1 MTNSEKLLS
10 SFSEDFFYKE
20 LVYADLKF
28 VPEGGTEIELADLI
42 INLEDVILA
51 IQLKERNE
59 KDRTQDKNVEEKWLK
74 KKCKKAKEQI
84 KDTIL
89 FINNEKVSFVN
100 ARGKETKINP
110 NAEIV
115 PLVVFENV
123 SISEYEHL
131 LRSHTADGLSV
142 NCMSIDDFQ
151 LMCQELVSPIE
162 IMEYVKW
169 RKAFYEKN
177 GAINLL
183 ITETKK
189 GFFLSKP
196 QKQETLV
203 HQYLYEQY
211 GDDVLAEDNSYYELF
226 RQYVSVLYEHIEV
239 VSEPDGCYEV
249 VKFLA
254 HLFRDEIRCF
264 VERIEKALVIAKRK
278 RFELVG
284 TLRNSQK
291 EYAMVFTVTEQGEQ
305 IPSEK
310 LLSGVFEKQKVHT
323 LLQIMTYYSL
333 GRWIVETQ
341 QMGEKRAKYGSK
353 VIKTLSEKLQK
364 EFGKGFSEDTLKNA
378 RKFYLTYK
386 ERISETVFSLFA
398 VEKSGTVFSFF
409 EKEPPFIVSWSH
421 YLQLMSI
428 ENETE
433 RSFYE
438 IETAKAGWGVRTL
451 QRQYNSSLYER
462 LALSRDKEGVLRLAT
477 EGNVIAKP
485 EDIIKQPTVLEFLG
499 MEEKAKYS
507 ETDLETALINKLQK
521 FLLELGK
528 GYLFEARQKRFT
540 YDEDNFYVDLVFY
553 NRLLR
558 CYVLIDLKVDKLTH
572 QDIGQMQM
580 YVNYYDRYEKLEDE
594 NPTIGILLCKEK
606 NDALVEITLPK
617 DANIY
622 ASE

>member
-89 FINNEKVSFVN
+89 FINNEKVSFAN

-131 LRSHTADGLSV
+131 LRSHTTDGLSV

-162 IMEYVKW
+162 IIEYVKW
-169 RKAFYEKN
+169 RKVFYEKN

-183 ITETKK
+183 ITETMK

-211 GDDVLAEDNSYYELF
+211 GDDVLAEDNFYYELF

-264 VERIEKALVIAKRK
+264 VERVEKALVIAKRK

-291 EYAMVFTVTEQGEQ
+291 EYAMVFTATEQGEQ

-310 LLSGVFEKQKVHT
+310 LLSVVFEKQKVHT
-323 LLQIMTYYSL
+323 LLQIITY
-333 GRWIVETQ
+333 WIDDDE
-341 QMGEKRAKYGSK
+341 Y
-353 VIKTLSEKLQK
+353 
-364 EFGKGFSEDTLKNA
+364 
-378 RKFYLTYK
+378 
-386 ERISETVFSLFA
+386 RIDF
-398 VEKSGTVFSFF
+398 
-409 EKEPPFIVSWSH
+409 
-421 YLQLMSI
+421 
-428 ENETE
+428 
-433 RSFYE
+433 
-438 IETAKAGWGVRTL
+438 
-451 QRQYNSSLYER
+451 
-462 LALSRDKEGVLRLAT
+462 VLW
-477 EGNVIAKP
+477 
-485 EDIIKQPTVLEFLG
+485 Q
-499 MEEKAKYS
+499 
-507 ETDLETALINKLQK
+507 
-521 FLLELGK
+521 
-528 GYLFEARQKRFT
+528 
-540 YDEDNFYVDLVFY
+540 DN
-553 NRLLR
+553 R
-558 CYVLIDLKVDKLTH
+558 
-572 QDIGQMQM
+572 
-580 YVNYYDRYEKLEDE
+580 
-594 NPTIGILLCKEK
+594 
-606 NDALVEITLPK
+606 
-617 DANIY
+617 NI
-622 ASE
+622 

>member
-100 ARGKETKINP
+100 ARGKETKINS

-151 LMCQELVSPIE
+151 RMCQELVSPIE
-162 IMEYVKW
+162 IIEYVKW
-169 RKAFYEKN
+169 RKAFYEKS

-183 ITETKK
+183 ITETKN

-211 GDDVLAEDNSYYELF
+211 GDDVLAEDNFYYELF

-264 VERIEKALVIAKRK
+264 VERVEKALVIAKRK

-284 TLRNSQK
+284 TLRNLQK
-291 EYAMVFTVTEQGEQ
+291 EYAMVFTATEQGEQ

-310 LLSGVFEKQKVHT
+310 LLSVVFEKQRVHT
-323 LLQIMTYYSL
+323 LLQIITY
-333 GRWIVETQ
+333 WI
-341 QMGEKRAKYGSK
+341 
-353 VIKTLSEKLQK
+353 
-364 EFGKGFSEDTLKNA
+364 D
-378 RKFYLTYK
+378 
-386 ERISETVFSLFA
+386 
-398 VEKSGTVFSFF
+398 
-409 EKEPPFIVSWSH
+409 
-421 YLQLMSI
+421 
-428 ENETE
+428 
-433 RSFYE
+433 
-438 IETAKAGWGVRTL
+438 
-451 QRQYNSSLYER
+451 
-462 LALSRDKEGVLRLAT
+462 
-477 EGNVIAKP
+477 
-485 EDIIKQPTVLEFLG
+485 
-499 MEEKAKYS
+499 
-507 ETDLETALINKLQK
+507 
-521 FLLELGK
+521 
-528 GYLFEARQKRFT
+528 
-540 YDEDNFYVDLVFY
+540 YDEYRIDFVLWQDN
-553 NRLLR
+553 RSR
-558 CYVLIDLKVDKLTH
+558 
-572 QDIGQMQM
+572 
-580 YVNYYDRYEKLEDE
+580 
-594 NPTIGILLCKEK
+594 
-606 NDALVEITLPK
+606 
-617 DANIY
+617 
-622 ASE
+622 

>member
-89 FINNEKVSFVN
+89 FINNEKVSFAN

-123 SISEYEHL
+123 SIPEYEHL
-131 LRSHTADGLSV
+131 LRSHTTDGLSV

-151 LMCQELVSPIE
+151 RMCQELVSPIE
-162 IMEYVKW
+162 IIEYIKW
-169 RKAFYEKN
+169 RKVFYEKN

-189 GFFLSKP
+189 GFFLSKT

-211 GDDVLAEDNSYYELF
+211 GDDVLAEDNFYYELF

-264 VERIEKALVIAKRK
+264 VERVENALVIAKRK

-291 EYAMVFTVTEQGEQ
+291 EYAMVFTATEQGEQ

-310 LLSGVFEKQKVHT
+310 LLSVVFEKQKVHT
-323 LLQIMTYYSL
+323 LLQIITY
-333 GRWIVETQ
+333 WIDDDE
-341 QMGEKRAKYGSK
+341 Y
-353 VIKTLSEKLQK
+353 
-364 EFGKGFSEDTLKNA
+364 
-378 RKFYLTYK
+378 
-386 ERISETVFSLFA
+386 RIDF
-398 VEKSGTVFSFF
+398 
-409 EKEPPFIVSWSH
+409 
-421 YLQLMSI
+421 
-428 ENETE
+428 
-433 RSFYE
+433 
-438 IETAKAGWGVRTL
+438 
-451 QRQYNSSLYER
+451 
-462 LALSRDKEGVLRLAT
+462 VLW
-477 EGNVIAKP
+477 K
-485 EDIIKQPTVLEFLG
+485 
-499 MEEKAKYS
+499 
-507 ETDLETALINKLQK
+507 
-521 FLLELGK
+521 
-528 GYLFEARQKRFT
+528 
-540 YDEDNFYVDLVFY
+540 DN
-553 NRLLR
+553 R
-558 CYVLIDLKVDKLTH
+558 
-572 QDIGQMQM
+572 
-580 YVNYYDRYEKLEDE
+580 
-594 NPTIGILLCKEK
+594 
-606 NDALVEITLPK
+606 
-617 DANIY
+617 NI
-622 ASE
+622 

>member
-1 MTNSEKLLS
+1 MNNSEKLLS

-89 FINNEKVSFVN
+89 FINNEKVSFAN

-131 LRSHTADGLSV
+131 LRSHTTDGLSV

-162 IMEYVKW
+162 IIEYVKW
-169 RKAFYEKN
+169 RKVFYEKN

-189 GFFLSKP
+189 GFFLSKA

-211 GDDVLAEDNSYYELF
+211 GDDVLAEDNFYYELF

-264 VERIEKALVIAKRK
+264 VERVEKALVIAKRK

-291 EYAMVFTVTEQGEQ
+291 EYAMVFTATEQGEQ

-310 LLSGVFEKQKVHT
+310 LLSVVFEKQKVHT
-323 LLQIMTYYSL
+323 LLQIITY
-333 GRWIVETQ
+333 WIDDDE
-341 QMGEKRAKYGSK
+341 Y
-353 VIKTLSEKLQK
+353 
-364 EFGKGFSEDTLKNA
+364 
-378 RKFYLTYK
+378 
-386 ERISETVFSLFA
+386 RIDF
-398 VEKSGTVFSFF
+398 
-409 EKEPPFIVSWSH
+409 
-421 YLQLMSI
+421 
-428 ENETE
+428 
-433 RSFYE
+433 
-438 IETAKAGWGVRTL
+438 
-451 QRQYNSSLYER
+451 
-462 LALSRDKEGVLRLAT
+462 VLW
-477 EGNVIAKP
+477 
-485 EDIIKQPTVLEFLG
+485 Q
-499 MEEKAKYS
+499 
-507 ETDLETALINKLQK
+507 
-521 FLLELGK
+521 
-528 GYLFEARQKRFT
+528 
-540 YDEDNFYVDLVFY
+540 DN
-553 NRLLR
+553 R
-558 CYVLIDLKVDKLTH
+558 
-572 QDIGQMQM
+572 
-580 YVNYYDRYEKLEDE
+580 
-594 NPTIGILLCKEK
+594 
-606 NDALVEITLPK
+606 
-617 DANIY
+617 NI
-622 ASE
+622 

>member
-59 KDRTQDKNVEEKWLK
+59 MDRTQDKNVEEKWLK

-89 FINNEKVSFVN
+89 FINNEKVSFIN

-110 NAEIV
+110 SAEIV

-131 LRSHTADGLSV
+131 LRSHTADGLLV

-151 LMCQELVSPIE
+151 LICQELVSPIE

-169 RKAFYEKN
+169 IKAFYEKN
-177 GAINLL
+177 GVINLL

-196 QKQETLV
+196 QEQETLV
-203 HQYLYEQY
+203 HQYLYEQH
-211 GDDVLAEDNSYYELF
+211 GDDVLAEDNFYYELF
-226 RQYVSVLYEHIEV
+226 RQYVSVLYEHIEM

-264 VERIEKALVIAKRK
+264 VERVEKALAIAKRK

-291 EYAMVFTVTEQGEQ
+291 EYAMVFTATEQGEQ

-323 LLQIMTYYSL
+323 LLQIITY
-333 GRWIVETQ
+333 WIDDDE
-341 QMGEKRAKYGSK
+341 Y
-353 VIKTLSEKLQK
+353 
-364 EFGKGFSEDTLKNA
+364 
-378 RKFYLTYK
+378 
-386 ERISETVFSLFA
+386 RIDFVL
-398 VEKSGTVFSFF
+398 
-409 EKEPPFIVSWSH
+409 W
-421 YLQLMSI
+421 QDNRSI
-428 ENETE
+428 
-433 RSFYE
+433 
-438 IETAKAGWGVRTL
+438 
-451 QRQYNSSLYER
+451 
-462 LALSRDKEGVLRLAT
+462 
-477 EGNVIAKP
+477 
-485 EDIIKQPTVLEFLG
+485 
-499 MEEKAKYS
+499 
-507 ETDLETALINKLQK
+507 
-521 FLLELGK
+521 
-528 GYLFEARQKRFT
+528 
-540 YDEDNFYVDLVFY
+540 
-553 NRLLR
+553 
-558 CYVLIDLKVDKLTH
+558 
-572 QDIGQMQM
+572 
-580 YVNYYDRYEKLEDE
+580 
-594 NPTIGILLCKEK
+594 
-606 NDALVEITLPK
+606 
-617 DANIY
+617 
-622 ASE
+622 

>member
-1 MTNSEKLLS
+1 MIFVTTNAPECVIIVNTDNNSITKVLENMNKNIDINTLVSKLLTGEISEEEGKELLSRVEQDASLKDKIKHLMNEDDFLQRYHLYKSIDAEKAKATFSKANSKTNVWDKYEVENDAELEKLCTDS
-10 SFSEDFFYKE
+10 VE
-20 LVYADLKF
+20 LINYA
-28 VPEGGTEIELADLI
+28 
-42 INLEDVILA
+42 
-51 IQLKERNE
+51 RN
-59 KDRTQDKNVEEKWLK
+59 
-74 KKCKKAKEQI
+74 I
-84 KDTIL
+84 
-89 FINNEKVSFVN
+89 
-100 ARGKETKINP
+100 
-110 NAEIV
+110 
-115 PLVVFENV
+115 
-123 SISEYEHL
+123 
-131 LRSHTADGLSV
+131 
-142 NCMSIDDFQ
+142 
-151 LMCQELVSPIE
+151 
-162 IMEYVKW
+162 
-169 RKAFYEKN
+169 
-177 GAINLL
+177 
-183 ITETKK
+183 
-189 GFFLSKP
+189 
-196 QKQETLV
+196 
-203 HQYLYEQY
+203 
-211 GDDVLAEDNSYYELF
+211 
-226 RQYVSVLYEHIEV
+226 
-239 VSEPDGCYEV
+239 V
-249 VKFLA
+249 VK
-254 HLFRDEIRCF
+254 HVNI
-264 VERIEKALVIAKRK
+264 V
-278 RFELVG
+278 
-284 TLRNSQK
+284 
-291 EYAMVFTVTEQGEQ
+291 
-305 IPSEK
+305 
-310 LLSGVFEKQKVHT
+310 
-323 LLQIMTYYSL
+323 QIMTYYSL

-353 VIKTLSEKLQK
+353 VIKTLSENLQK

-398 VEKSGTVFSFF
+398 IEKSETVFSFF

-421 YLQLMSI
+421 YLQLMRI
-428 ENETE
+428 ENEAE

-438 IETAKAGWGVRTL
+438 IETAKTGWGVRTL

-462 LALSRDKEGVLRLAT
+462 LALSRDKEGVLRLAS
-477 EGNVIAKP
+477 EGNVITKP

-622 ASE
+622 ASEYKLYLPDKKLLQQKLKEWIEEEEE